1 MTMTFALPETLR
13 GTAARCLVA
22 LTLLAFGPTPALA
35 DAYEDF
41 VFAVSNDRVPQ
52 VKELLAKGID
62 PNTVAPNGEP
72 VLVIAARFGFAGTV
86 DALLAAKANV
96 NARSTVGDTAV
107 MAAALGGYLDLVKTL
122 RARGATIDGAGWTPL
137 IYAATGGHDAVV
149 TYLLSEG
156 ANVNASSPNGTT
168 ALMMAVREGK
178 AGTATLL
185 IARGADVNVRN
196 QNGATALAWA
206 LRGNEKALAEQLK
219 RAGARE

>member
-1 MTMTFALPETLR
+1 MTMIFALPETLR
-13 GTAARCLVA
+13 VIGARCLVA
-22 LTLLAFGPTPALA
+22 LALFALGPAPALA

-41 VFAVSNDRVPQ
+41 VFAVGNDRVPL

-62 PNTVAPNGEP
+62 PNTVGPNGEP

-96 NARSTVGDTAV
+96 NAKSTVGDTAI
-107 MAAALGGYLDLVKTL
+107 MAASLNGYLDLVKTL
-122 RARGATIDGAGWTPL
+122 RGRGAVIDGAGWTPL

-156 ANVNASSPNGTT
+156 ANVNALSPNGTS

-178 AGTATLL
+178 SGTATLL
-185 IARGADVNVRN
+185 VARGADVNVRN
-196 QNGATALAWA
+196 QSGATALAWA
-206 LRGNEKALAEQLK
+206 LRGNEKELAAQLK
-219 RAGARE
+219 RAGGRE